1 MNINPADM
9 TNFVAT
15 DPTTY
20 PSGYPPTYYDSTKN
34 PTNVNITGKGFT
46 NFASDE
52 DLPAV
57 MYSIGTVDMHGPV
70 NISGVVYTPSYSEIE
85 NKGNEGFVTANQLQY
100 FKGSIIVGMGIY
112 YQNVQA
118 ATSIISYD
126 SNTIDSLATWGSAGK
141 TIKVAYWQ

>member
-1 MNINPADM
+1 M
-9 TNFVAT
+9 VAA

-20 PSGYPPTYYDSTKN
+20 PSGYPAVYSDPSKN
-34 PTNVNITGKGFT
+34 PVNVNIASKGFT

-85 NKGNEGFVTANQLQY
+85 DRPNEGFKVANQTQY
-100 FKGSIIVGMGIY
+100 IKGSVIVGMGIY
-112 YQNVQA
+112 FENTQVS
-118 ATSIISYD
+118 TSIISYD
-126 SNTIDSLATWGSAGK
+126 AKTLDSLATLGGAGK
-141 TIKVAYWQ
+141 KVKVAYWQ